1 MQADHLPAG
10 ESGGGVGLRGR
21 LVTGHPGDGVID
33 DGTVVMAG
41 GTIRWCGPTSDLPAA
56 LDADIRQVPLI
67 LPGLVDV
74 HCHGAVGQTFSADA
88 EGARQAA
95 AHHAA
100 EGTTSVLASLVSAPS
115 SVLLEQI
122 TVLRDLV
129 QDGTLA
135 GLHLEGPFITK
146 SMCGA
151 QDPAAIIDGDPA
163 LLGQWL
169 DAGRGTVRSLT
180 LAPETPHFDELVRLC
195 RDYGVVPSLGHTDA
209 TAELTRK
216 VLAAV
221 SGAVRGAGSGSGA
234 GAGSGAG
241 SSGEAD
247 RWSATHLFNRM
258 PPLGH
263 RAAGPVAVLLQAAEK
278 SPGQVVLELIADGVH
293 LDQEIVRM
301 VFNLVGPGSIA
312 LITDAM
318 AAAGMS
324 DGRYTLGSLDVLVRD
339 GVARLAPAGAEAA
352 AGEEPG
358 AIAGATSFL
367 MENVRRCVQWG
378 IPLADAVAA
387 ASSTPARLM
396 GLDRSR
402 AGHGAPGVGAIAVGY
417 RADVLVATDELELLQ
432 AYRAGTLQTATA
444 QAAESQAAAPQT
456 AAPQQ
461 QEGNDRADSSV

>member
-1 MQADHLPAG
+1 MQADLLPAG
-10 ESGGGVGLRGR
+10 ETGGGVGLRGR
-21 LVTGHPGDGVID
+21 LVTGLPGDGVID
-33 DGTVVMAG
+33 DGTVVIAG
-41 GTIRWCGPTSDLPAA
+41 GTIRWCGPTSDLPEGF
-56 LDADIRQVPLI
+56 DAEIRQVPLI

-74 HCHGAVGQTFSADA
+74 HCHGAVGHTFSADA
-88 EGARQAA
+88 EGARRAA

-122 TVLRDLV
+122 AVLRGLV

-163 LLGQWL
+163 LLQQWL
-169 DAGRGTVRSLT
+169 EAGRGTVRSLT
-180 LAPETPHFDELVRLC
+180 LAPETPHFGELVRLC
-195 RDYGVVPSLGHTDA
+195 RDYGVVPSLGHTNA
-209 TAELTRK
+209 TAAQTRD
-216 VLAAV
+216 VLAGVA
-221 SGAVRGAGSGSGA
+221 GAVDGGGA
-234 GAGSGAG
+234 GAGDGT
-241 SSGEAD
+241 AD
-247 RWSATHLFNRM
+247 TGPWSATHLFNRM
-258 PPLGH
+258 PALGH
-263 RAAGPVAVLLQAAEK
+263 RAAGPVAVMLQAAER
-278 SPGQVVLELIADGVH
+278 SPGQMVLELIADGVH
-293 LDQEIVRM
+293 LDPEIVRM

-324 DGRYTLGSLDVLVRD
+324 DGHYTLGSLDVLVQD
-339 GVARLAPAGAEAA
+339 GVARLAPAPAPAPAPAAGAADAA
-352 AGEEPG
+352 AGEEPA

-367 MENVRRCVQWG
+367 LENVRRCVEWG

-396 GLDRSR
+396 GLNEVGKDQQGR
-402 AGHGAPGVGAIAVGY
+402 ARVGAIRVGY
-417 RADVLVATDELELLQ
+417 RADVLVATEELELLQ
-432 AYRAGTLQTATA
+432 AYRAGT
-444 QAAESQAAAPQT
+444 PQT
-456 AAPQQ
+456 